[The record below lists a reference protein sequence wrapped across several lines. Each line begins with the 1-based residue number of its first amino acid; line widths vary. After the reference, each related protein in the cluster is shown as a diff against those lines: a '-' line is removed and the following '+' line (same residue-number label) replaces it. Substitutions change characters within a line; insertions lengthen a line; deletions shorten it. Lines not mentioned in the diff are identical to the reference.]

1 MKTIPRKPLNGKK
14 FNFLTVI
21 EQAEDYVSP
30 SGKRQIQ
37 WLCKCD
43 CGKEKII
50 LGSSLKSGNAKS
62 CTCQKIK
69 LLKKQNKYEVKGK
82 VVFVYFN
89 NCNDKMICDLEDWEK
104 LKQYCWILGKS
115 GYAEARVN
123 GKTRLFHHFVIQSSV
138 GYDRDHINKNKLDNR
153 KGNLRIVSRSI
164 NNYNRYNSNK
174 YGVKGVYY
182 KNGKFISR
190 INYKNKRIHLGCFD
204 TIEEA
209 KIAREKAEMVIF
221 KKEGVV

>member
-37 WLCKCD
+37 WLCMCD
-43 CGKEKII
+43 CGNEKII
-50 LGSSLKSGNAKS
+50 LGALLKSGKVKS

-69 LLKKQNKYEVKGK
+69 LLKKKNEYDINGNEVI
-82 VVFVYFN
+82 VYFN
-89 NCNDKMICDLEDWEK
+89 NCDQKMICDLKDWEK
-104 LKQYCWILGKS
+104 LKQYCWVLGES

-123 GKTRLFHHFVIQSSV
+123 GKTKLFHHFVIQSSV
-138 GYDRDHINKNKLDNR
+138 GNDRDHINRDKLDNR
-153 KGNLRIVSRSI
+153 KCNLRVVSRTI
-164 NNYNRYNSNK
+164 NNYNRENFNK
-174 YGVKGVYY
+174 YGVKGVYC

-190 INYKNKRIHLGCFD
+190 ITYKNKQQYLGSFN

-209 KIAREKAEMVIF
+209 KTARENAELEIL